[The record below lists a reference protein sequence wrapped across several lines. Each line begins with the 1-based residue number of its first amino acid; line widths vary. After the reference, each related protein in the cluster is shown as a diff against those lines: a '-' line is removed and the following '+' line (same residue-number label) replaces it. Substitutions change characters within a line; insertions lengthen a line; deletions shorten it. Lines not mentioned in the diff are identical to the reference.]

1 MRVGEFDRWIEGDR
15 PVKRTRGT
23 AQIWRGAQ
31 RDAGRGVLDIG
42 LGVSGASWL
51 ERRRSCG
58 GSEESRSGRW
68 GRGEKWKR
76 AKKEEEKEKTGMLR
90 GEKEK
95 EEEEGPS
102 RTGPVYLVRH
112 TLSDLWRP
120 IRQRF
125 SSWPHTHRGLP
136 IWPNENR
143 LLSKYRGCVV
153 CGVLASLKPISG
165 RPIFMQRGLGS
176 IPPFSCIYRR
186 RGERRRRRERI
197 AWVKEESCSSSQV
210 LEMFD
215 LRLESIGRL
224 NEDSDG
230 GQKIIFTELF
240 IVKISGEIW
249 FRTWIYITGFSFFF
263 FYVQANVN
271 HELNMR
277 QRTQHSYVVFGILIT
292 LANQ

>member
-1 MRVGEFDRWIEGDR
+1 M
-15 PVKRTRGT
+15 
-23 AQIWRGAQ
+23 
-31 RDAGRGVLDIG
+31 
-42 LGVSGASWL
+42 S
-51 ERRRSCG
+51 
-58 GSEESRSGRW
+58 
-68 GRGEKWKR
+68 
-76 AKKEEEKEKTGMLR
+76 
-90 GEKEK
+90 
-95 EEEEGPS
+95 
-102 RTGPVYLVRH
+102 
-112 TLSDLWRP
+112 
-120 IRQRF
+120 
-125 SSWPHTHRGLP
+125 
-136 IWPNENR
+136 
-143 LLSKYRGCVV
+143 CVV
-153 CGVLASLKPISG
+153 CSLPWNQSLAG
-165 RPIFMQRGLGS
+165 RFLCSADSDRSPLFLVFIDGGGRGG
-176 IPPFSCIYRR
+176 
-186 RGERRRRRERI
+186 GGERI

>member
-1 MRVGEFDRWIEGDR
+1 M
-15 PVKRTRGT
+15 KRTLRL
-23 AQIWRGAQ
+23 
-31 RDAGRGVLDIG
+31 GVLLDIAGSVWGRERDRSCALEARNLDRAAMDGERNGKG
-42 LGVSGASWL
+42 LKRKKKDERER
-51 ERRRSCG
+51 ERRRG
-58 GSEESRSGRW
+58 GG
-68 GRGEKWKR
+68 
-76 AKKEEEKEKTGMLR
+76 
-90 GEKEK
+90 
-95 EEEEGPS
+95 
-102 RTGPVYLVRH
+102 GPVYLVRH

-125 SSWPHTHRGLP
+125 SSWPHTHRGSP

-153 CGVLASLKPISG
+153 CGGGVLASLKPISG

-176 IPPFSCIYRR
+176 IPPSSCIYRR
-186 RGERRRRRERI
+186 REGEEERERI

-249 FRTWIYITGFSFFF
+249 FRT
-263 FYVQANVN
+263 
-271 HELNMR
+271 
-277 QRTQHSYVVFGILIT
+277 
-292 LANQ
+292 